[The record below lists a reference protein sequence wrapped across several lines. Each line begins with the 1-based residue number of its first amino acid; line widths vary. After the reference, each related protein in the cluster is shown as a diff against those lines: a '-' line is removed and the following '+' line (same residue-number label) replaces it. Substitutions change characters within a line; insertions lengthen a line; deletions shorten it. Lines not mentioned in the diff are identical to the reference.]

1 MKQFCLKCHSTEE
14 QEGDL
19 DLEQFTKLEQVRK
32 AQPIWQKV
40 VEMLDNGE
48 MPPKKSRQLSA
59 SSNESNFAT
68 GRASYLD
75 AEARANAGDPGPVVL
90 RRLSNVEYDNT
101 VRDLTG
107 VDLRPAREFPVDGA
121 AGEGFTNV
129 GEALAMSPAMLD
141 KYVAAAKAIASH
153 AVLLPDGFRFSEKS
167 TRRDWTDEIVS
178 DIRRLYG
185 RYTDAEGSRRVQLQ
199 GLEFQAESGGRIP
212 LERYLKA
219 TIDLPRAADQTVEK
233 RSPHSRLRTISA
245 RNTCKPCSTRSPVN
259 SSSPLLEQIR
269 GRWQD
274 RSSRRCGRA
283 GGRDSSL
290 AEFAD
295 QVQQRRPLQA
305 VDRCGQPDC
314 RVADVSR

>member
-1 MKQFCLKCHSTEE
+1 MNLKYALALVLPLTLFTSTTLVFADGTADFGEIGKAFDGTALPLLRQFCLKCHSTEE

-19 DLEQFTKLEQVRK
+19 DLEQFTKFEQVRK

-48 MPPKKSRQLSA
+48 MPPKKSRQLSLA
-59 SSNESNFAT
+59 QRKQLRDSAR
-68 GRASYLD
+68 GYLD
-75 AEARANAGDPGPVVL
+75 AEATGQC
-90 RRLSNVEYDNT
+90 RRSRDRSYFEDLSNVEYDNT

-167 TRRDWTDEIVS
+167 TRRDWTDEIVA

-199 GLEFQAESGGRIP
+199 GLDFQAESGGRIP
-212 LERYLKA
+212 LEHYLKA
-219 TIDLPRAADQTVEK
+219 TIDLPRSAGK
-233 RSPHSRLRTISA
+233 RSKNDRL
-245 RNTCKPCSTRSPVN
+245 
-259 SSSPLLEQIR
+259 IR
-269 GRWQD
+269 D
-274 RSSRRCGRA
+274 
-283 GGRDSSL
+283 
-290 AEFAD
+290 
-295 QVQQRRPLQA
+295 
-305 VDRCGQPDC
+305 
-314 RVADVSR
+314 

>member
-1 MKQFCLKCHSTEE
+1 MSLKYALVLVFPLTLFTSTTLVLADETADFDEIARAFDGTTLPLLRQFCLKCHSTEE

-48 MPPKKSRQLSA
+48 MPPKKSRQLSLEQRKQLRDWA
-59 SSNESNFAT
+59 R
-68 GRASYLD
+68 GYLD

-141 KYVAAAKAIASH
+141 KYVAAAKAIAVARVCSC
-153 AVLLPDGFRFSEKS
+153 PDGFRFSEKS

-219 TIDLPRAADQTVEK
+219 TIAYRELPSK
-233 RSPHSRLRTISA
+233 RSKNDRL
-245 RNTCKPCSTRSPVN
+245 
-259 SSSPLLEQIR
+259 IR
-269 GRWQD
+269 D
-274 RSSRRCGRA
+274 
-283 GGRDSSL
+283 
-290 AEFAD
+290 
-295 QVQQRRPLQA
+295 
-305 VDRCGQPDC
+305 
-314 RVADVSR
+314 